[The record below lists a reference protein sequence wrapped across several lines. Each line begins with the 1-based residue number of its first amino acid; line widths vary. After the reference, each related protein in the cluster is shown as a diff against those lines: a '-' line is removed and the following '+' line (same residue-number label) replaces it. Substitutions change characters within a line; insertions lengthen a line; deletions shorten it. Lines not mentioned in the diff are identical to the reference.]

1 MSSFTY
7 TTSEHNRM
15 WISGLRQWINI
26 SGLRPNVQIQQTSMP
41 QLPPAGVAATNCLSS
56 AFIRKLQRWYQPESF
71 GAQKAARHLTP
82 RRQQQSGIM
91 DASTNSQCVELT
103 RDDDREVFLTPPAT
117 PGVPLPAASTPAP
130 LSTAQE
136 AVQGVDLSTP
146 DSLPPRTPTP
156 SAPSHL
162 KERLQHLRKSLLAHY
177 CESAFRL
184 LASFEKLDKKWQ
196 RKYCALFWASD
207 EEALEDMHDMAD
219 LSPNASIMYCNRI
232 SWHSEEQKIAKM
244 QDPIV
249 KWAAECE
256 LGDRKA
262 AVVAK
267 LKRECK
273 LVLQD
278 LRDKDHLAQ
287 LHNTIGNTKGQ
298 KSKGKREKQKEGFE
312 EEVERVK
319 MESEERWRKLN
330 GELGS
335 NGLGVSGSK
344 RKRSDSVAPVS
355 APASKKKKPG
365 EKAVKE
371 SKKRKR
377 QSGEE
382 EGIVPKVPKRRGRPP
397 KAKPVVEVQEP
408 ASDITNSEFE
418 EDDAFGAAILAG
430 FEADNI
436 DEGVEAGTPCQLQER
451 EEDGAEAIETVEN
464 LLGAFSEVTL
474 AAESVVEVATLP
486 QENGEE
492 DDMESLFGDDVVAMH
507 AGNGMASLFG
517 DDTVVD
523 DAAEGTTV
531 SQEETIMDMASVEN
545 LPAAF
550 SFVTPVAESM
560 LEDAPPPQ
568 EEQIEETESAA
579 DLLDAFTAAAEADD
593 GAANAATDK
602 FLGDW
607 NWNNQEDTIFGMLD
621 EVLCL

>member
-41 QLPPAGVAATNCLSS
+41 QLPPAGIAATNCFSS

-82 RRQQQSGIM
+82 RRQQQRGIM
-91 DASTNSQCVELT
+91 DVSTNSLCVELT
-103 RDDDREVFLTPPAT
+103 RNDDREVFLTPPAT
-117 PGVPLPAASTPAP
+117 PDVPLPAASTPAP
-130 LSTAQE
+130 TPTAQE
-136 AVQGVDLSTP
+136 AVQGVDLPTP

-162 KERLQHLRKSLLAHY
+162 KERLQHLRKSLPAHY

-219 LSPNASIMYCNRI
+219 LSPNASIIYCNRI
-232 SWHSEEQKIAKM
+232 SWHSEEQKIANM

-267 LKRECK
+267 LKGECK

-298 KSKGKREKQKEGFE
+298 KSKSKREAQKEGYE
-312 EEVERVK
+312 EEAERVK

-335 NGLGVSGSK
+335 KELSVSSK
-344 RKRSDSVAPVS
+344 RKRSDGVAPVS
-355 APASKKKKPG
+355 APVPKKNKSG
-365 EKAVKE
+365 DKAVKE

-377 QSGEE
+377 QSGDDEDV
-382 EGIVPKVPKRRGRPP
+382 VPKVPKRRGRPP

-408 ASDITNSEFE
+408 TPDTTNNE
-418 EDDAFGAAILAG
+418 EDDDDAFGAALLAG
-430 FEADNI
+430 FEADTI

-451 EEDGAEAIETVEN
+451 EEDSAEAVETVED
-464 LLGAFSEVTL
+464 LLGNFSEVSP
-474 AAESVVEVATLP
+474 AVESVLEVASVPL
-486 QENGEE
+486 ENGEE
-492 DDMESLFGDDVVAMH
+492 DDMESLFEDDVVAMH

-517 DDTVVD
+517 DETKAD
-523 DAAEGTTV
+523 DAAEGTT
-531 SQEETIMDMASVEN
+531 
-545 LPAAF
+545 
-550 SFVTPVAESM
+550 
-560 LEDAPPPQ
+560 
-568 EEQIEETESAA
+568 
-579 DLLDAFTAAAEADD
+579 
-593 GAANAATDK
+593 
-602 FLGDW
+602 
-607 NWNNQEDTIFGMLD
+607 
-621 EVLCL
+621 